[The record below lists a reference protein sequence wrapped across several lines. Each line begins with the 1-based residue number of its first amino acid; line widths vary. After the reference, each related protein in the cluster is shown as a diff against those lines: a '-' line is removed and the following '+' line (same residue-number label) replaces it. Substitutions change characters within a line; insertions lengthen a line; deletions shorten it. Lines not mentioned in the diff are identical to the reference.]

1 MFFPDRR
8 AGIRLL
14 CHFALGGD
22 LNVGA
27 ALGHEMKR
35 RVLVIDDHLPSKTFL
50 IKALAKKG
58 FNVVGESTSGKG
70 AAELT
75 KATLPDVIL
84 MAVGLPDVDGI
95 SVAREIME
103 ESPLPI
109 VLLTSH
115 YEAENIERAKGSGV
129 MAFLLKPLREEELFP
144 AIELAVSRFAEF
156 ISLRR
161 ENEDLKKTLEAR
173 KVIERAKGILMKS
186 RGLSEAKA
194 FALIRKKSMETR
206 RPMPEIAQ
214 AIILTEEMGRESP
227 A

>member
-1 MFFPDRR
+1 M
-8 AGIRLL
+8 
-14 CHFALGGD
+14 
-22 LNVGA
+22 
-27 ALGHEMKR
+27 
-35 RVLVIDDHLPSKTFL
+35 IDDHLPSKTFL
-50 IKALAKKG
+50 ADALARKG
-58 FNVVGESTSGKG
+58 FSIVAESASGKG
-70 AAELT
+70 VPVLT

-95 SVAREIME
+95 SVAGEIME

-115 YEAENIERAKGSGV
+115 YEAETIERAKGSGV
-129 MAFLLKPLREEELFP
+129 MAFLIKPLREEEHFP
-144 AIELAVSRFAEF
+144 TIELAISRFSEF

-186 RGLSEAKA
+186 RGLSEAEA

-206 RPMPEIAQ
+206 KPMADIAQ
-214 AIILTEEMGRESP
+214 AIILTEEIGRESP